1 MAAFDRQRRGPFPTL
16 GPLLLVVALLAVPL
30 ASAAAAA
37 AHQAASAGSRSSGPR
52 RALFG
57 ETYGHLPATAAV
69 KPRRHLRRQEAA
81 DSRPTIVIPI
91 RPSALPTIPHV
102 QLTSHGAASLSLQPA
117 DVTVSLD
124 AATSLTFTT
133 PRYFVSGGRPMPAAP
148 DNQAQAQALSSTHS
162 ASGPLDNTTAAK
174 QQKHRHQEPYQQQK
188 QALLAP
194 ALVVEA
200 VCGNFSIALT
210 NNLPFQGVA
219 SCPDAPTKTENGP
232 HDLEWTNLHTHGLKV
247 DPGAVTTSGICDEAA
262 ATDLPAAAAG
272 LADYYC
278 NADLSSQ
285 QVCQVLGDNIYVGD
299 RPYALGL
306 APGATLQYTYP
317 MGGSP
322 PGVGWY
328 HPHHHGSGGI
338 QVPTAAGPL
347 IIPESWLPGGLP
359 DLYEPASKAVTG
371 PFNQLLGIM
380 RAQPLELSTI
390 LRFDA
395 LWFRNTSTG
404 EPGDD
409 SIPFLGAD
417 PGEGNVSPLLYDVLP
432 DGTAQPKYSNAAG
445 RDWGLVNGAFQPTI
459 TLTDNTY
466 ARWQLLNTM
475 TMKWLDLTFQQVLA
489 DGSMQPAD
497 CSIWLL
503 GRDAVPLPLL
513 PRRLQSKPAGATT
526 AASDLILAP
535 GNRADVLVKCNT
547 PGTYVLAS
555 GAGPFHTNYTACQAT
570 HCELFGDV
578 ASASFGFPRSTNNL
592 YGGRELDAAVLAVV
606 QVAARDASVPP
617 AEDLPDDVA
626 RAQLERFAYLNH
638 TAFPQP
644 AVEQCFSFMSAQ
656 YGGMCS
662 VNNNLF
668 QDTVVYVREGSHQ
681 SWSLRDITFHPFH
694 LHESPIRLTSLPPCA
709 TSVTN
714 MWQVGDW
721 VDVLLLPTCQTGC
734 PWEDAGSGGGN
745 CGNPVTAEWVAQ
757 KYYSSGHRAHS
768 PDLCAA
774 AGFHATKPAAS
785 STCQSRN
792 SIFHCHII
800 THSDEGCAQVVK
812 WYCADDPAVPNPV
825 PLATCPATYT
835 YSCMPD
841 H

>member
-1 MAAFDRQRRGPFPTL
+1 MCRTGRTTRCAALPAAYSGVPRPRRQALPTL
-16 GPLLLVVALLAVPL
+16 AAVILLVAAVAAPFATGVVG
-30 ASAAAAA
+30 A
-37 AHQAASAGSRSSGPR
+37 RSGPR
-52 RALFG
+52 STHSF
-57 ETYGHLPATAAV
+57 LPSDHVTTAAAQQPL
-69 KPRRHLRRQEAA
+69 PRRRVAA
-81 DSRPTIVIPI
+81 SNPAIAIPI
-91 RPSALPTIPHV
+91 RPSSLPVIPRV
-102 QLTSHGAASLSLQPA
+102 KLSAGGAASISLESA

-124 AATSLTFTT
+124 PTNSLAFTA
-133 PRYFVSGGRPMPAAP
+133 PRYSVLGGGPMSALDYQPQANPALQAVLTVSGAAAARQ
-148 DNQAQAQALSSTHS
+148 QAAAL
-162 ASGPLDNTTAAK
+162 
-174 QQKHRHQEPYQQQK
+174 Q
-188 QALLAP
+188 AP
-194 ALVVEA
+194 AIVIKD
-200 VCGNFSIALT
+200 VCSNFSIAVT
-210 NNLPFQGVA
+210 NNLPFQGIA
-219 SCPDAPTKTENGP
+219 SCPDAPTTVENGP

-247 DPGAVTTSGICDEAA
+247 
-262 ATDLPAAAAG
+262 
-272 LADYYC
+272 
-278 NADLSSQ
+278 
-285 QVCQVLGDNIYVGD
+285 LGDNIYVGG
-299 RPYALGL
+299 RPHSLGV

-328 HPHHHGSGGI
+328 HPHQHGSGGI

-347 IIPESWLPGGLP
+347 IVPESWLPGGLP

-395 LWFRNTSTG
+395 LWFRNTSIG
-404 EPGDD
+404 EPDDD
-409 SIPFLGAD
+409 SIPFIGAD
-417 PGEGNVSPLLYDVLP
+417 PGGANVSPLLYDVLP

-513 PRRLQSKPAGATT
+513 PRRLQSKPAGAAT

-547 PGTYVLAS
+547 PGTYVLTS
-555 GAGPFHTNYTACQAT
+555 GAGPFHTNYDACQAT
-570 HCELFGDV
+570 HCECFGDV
-578 ASASFGFPRSTNNL
+578 APASFGLPRSANNL
-592 YGGRELDAAVLAVV
+592 YGGRELGAAVLAVV
-606 QVAARDASVPP
+606 KVSGRDPSSKAQP
-617 AEDLPDDVA
+617 DLPDGVA
-626 RAQLERFAYLNH
+626 RAKLERFAYLNH
-638 TAFPQP
+638 AAFPQP
-644 AVEQCFSFMSAQ
+644 AVEQCFSFMNAQ
-656 YGGMCS
+656 YGGMCG
-662 VNNNLF
+662 VNNELF
-668 QDTVVYVREGSHQ
+668 PDNIAYVREGSHQ
-681 SWSLRDITFHPFH
+681 VWKLRDITFHPFH

-745 CGNPVTAEWVAQ
+745 CGAPVSVC
-757 KYYSSGHRAHS
+757 
-768 PDLCAA
+768 D
-774 AGFHATKPAAS
+774 
-785 STCQSRN
+785 
-792 SIFHCHII
+792 
-800 THSDEGCAQVVK
+800 QVK
-812 WYCADDPAVPNPV
+812 F
-825 PLATCPATYT
+825 
-835 YSCMPD
+835 
-841 H
+841 